1 MNALS
6 LLARRATVLAIR
18 RTPPVWGTQV
28 YRAMVTNPPKAFA
41 VDAPDGS
48 SDALMDA
55 EARQVDDIID
65 HASKFEDTAFVRDL
79 HAQQED
85 ARKIFAVDAPDGEA
99 DDIHER
105 NVHVVAEVI
114 DFAAE
119 HEDKEKVLRTH
130 QTQDAV
136 RKTMNKRQGY
146 PDY

>member
-1 MNALS
+1 M
-6 LLARRATVLAIR
+6 LAIR

-28 YRAMVTNPPKAFA
+28 YRAMVTKPPKAFA

-55 EARQVDDIID
+55 EAHEVDDIID
-65 HASKFEDTAFVRDL
+65 HASKFEDTQFVQDL
-79 HAQQED
+79 HAKQED

-105 NVHVVAEVI
+105 DVHVVEEVI

-130 QTQDAV
+130 QMQNEV
-136 RKTMNKRQGY
+136 RKAMNKRQGF